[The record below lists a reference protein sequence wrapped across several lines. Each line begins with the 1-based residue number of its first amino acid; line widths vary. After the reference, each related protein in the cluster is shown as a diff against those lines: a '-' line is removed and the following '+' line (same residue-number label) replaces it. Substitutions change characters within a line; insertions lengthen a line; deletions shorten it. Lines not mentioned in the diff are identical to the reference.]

1 MFVLPPLADIRKIV
15 EEELPPGHCLV
26 SVELTGDPHESLG
39 TAPFTLVVTI
49 REDSHASAAH
59 GVGHEIAERI
69 RKRWSGE
76 NVHVK
81 LLWSAAPPS

>member
-1 MFVLPPLADIRKIV
+1 MFVLPPLPDIRQIV
-15 EEELPPGHCLV
+15 EEELPPGHRLV
-26 SVELTGDPHESLG
+26 SVELTGDPRESLG
-39 TAPFTLVVTI
+39 TARFTLVVTI
-49 REDSHASAAH
+49 REDSDASEAH

-81 LLWSAAPPS
+81 LLWSEATPR